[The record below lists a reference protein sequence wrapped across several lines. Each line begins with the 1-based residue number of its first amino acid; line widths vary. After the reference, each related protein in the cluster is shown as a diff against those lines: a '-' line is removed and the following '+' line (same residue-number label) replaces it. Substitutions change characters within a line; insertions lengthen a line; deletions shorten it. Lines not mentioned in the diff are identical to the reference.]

1 MCTEFR
7 NQSAGRLQAPFM
19 LEFVSGGW
27 RLEGHEHK
35 MLYSFVK
42 NKSGFRANRRKGE
55 QWLVMS
61 SRHTCVS
68 GLGVRFP
75 RGGVGRMGYS
85 KQANPVLAW

>member
-7 NQSAGRLQAPFM
+7 NQLAGRLQAPFM

-27 RLEGHEHK
+27 RLEGHEHA

-61 SRHTCVS
+61 RGHMCIS

-75 RGGVGRMGYS
+75 QGQGGRMVSS
-85 KQANPVLAW
+85 KQANPVLVW